1 MKQDYL
7 MKLAFC
13 GLRHPHIYA
22 LYNDALAHPAVE
34 IVAACE
40 EDAATRTALADHPQI
55 QITHHD
61 FATMLTE
68 VACDAVAIGDY
79 YTKRGE
85 LILQALAAGKHV
97 LADKPIC
104 TTLAELDAIEAAL
117 AGQDLRLGCML
128 DLRDIPQVIG
138 ARDLIR
144 SGLIGEIHA
153 VGFGGQHPLLLG
165 SRVAWYFEPG
175 KHGGTLND
183 IAIHA
188 IDALPW
194 ITGLAVA
201 EIQAARTWNAFAP
214 DYPHFH
220 DAAQLM
226 ISLENG
232 CGVLG
237 DVSYFMPDS
246 MGYTSPLYWR
256 MTFWGRKGVL
266 ETSATMDH
274 IVVALDGEEAARHE
288 PLPAG
293 NPGGYLQAF
302 LDDVAGEQQT
312 AGKLDTAAVLTG
324 ARMALQVQAAADQR
338 NQ

>member
-1 MKQDYL
+1 

-22 LYNDALAHPAVE
+22 LYNDALAHPEIE

-40 EDAATRTALADHPQI
+40 EDVATRSALADHPTI
-55 QITHHD
+55 SITHDD
-61 FATMLTE
+61 FATMLAE
-68 VACDAVAIGDY
+68 VPCDAVAIGDY

-104 TTLAELDAIEAAL
+104 TTLRELDAIEAAL
-117 AGQDLRLGCML
+117 ATRELKLGCML
-128 DLRDIPQVIG
+128 DLRDMPQIIG
-138 ARDLIR
+138 VRDLIR
-144 SGLIGEIHA
+144 RGQIGEVHA
-153 VGFGGQHPLLLG
+153 IGFGGQHPLLLG
-165 SRVAWYFEPG
+165 SRAAWYFEAG
-175 KHGGTLND
+175 KHGGTIND
-183 IAIHA
+183 IAVHA
-188 IDALPW
+188 LDALPW
-194 ITGLAVA
+194 ITGHAVA
-201 EIQAARTWNAFAP
+201 EIQAARTWNAFAS
-214 DYPHFH
+214 DHPHFH

-226 ISLENG
+226 VSLENG

-266 ETSATMDH
+266 ETSATLDH
-274 IVVALDGEEAARHE
+274 IVVALDGEDAPRHE

-302 LDDVAGEQQT
+302 LADVAGEQRD
-312 AGKLDTAAVLTG
+312 AGALDTATVLAS
-324 ARMALQVQAAADQR
+324 ARVTLQVQAAADHR
-338 NQ
+338 AL